1 MSTWID
7 EFYKLNPHTSGNGDH
22 AVSET
27 KKEHKLDLFKV
38 VLPALDRRD
47 TQFYAN
53 ATEEEKKDLAK
64 QVWPLTRWMSSAKNN
79 TEHHLLFVNDIVN
92 KNSSDLKRHPELQ
105 WMLLALCGVGK
116 SQMHQ
121 WISPPKGIKKNKVEE
136 AVLKIYPL
144 LKNDDLE
151 LLLKVNSDEDLTELF
166 KGAGL
171 SDKEIKEL
179 LSK

>member
-7 EFYKLNPHTSGNGDH
+7 EFYKLNPHASGSSVE
-22 AVSET
+22 AEET

-38 VLPALDRRD
+38 ILPALDRRD
-47 TQFYAN
+47 TNFYEN
-53 ATEEEKKDLAK
+53 ASEEHKKELGK
-64 QVWPLTRWMSSAKNN
+64 QVWTLTRWMSSAKSNA
-79 TEHHLLFVNDIVN
+79 EHHLLIVNDLVN

-105 WMLLALCGVGK
+105 WKLLALCGVGK

-121 WISPPKGIKKNKVEE
+121 WIAPPKGIKKNKVEE